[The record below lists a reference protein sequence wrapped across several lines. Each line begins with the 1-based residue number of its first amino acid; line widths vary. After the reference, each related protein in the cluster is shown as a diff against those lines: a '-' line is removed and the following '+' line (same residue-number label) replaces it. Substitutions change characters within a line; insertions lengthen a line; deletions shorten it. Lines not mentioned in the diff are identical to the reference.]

1 MEFNKLSIKAKKSWF
16 IGRVIA
22 TIVLLGI
29 LFGLKYF
36 LKYQLKVQWINKYEF
51 YVNISITIILIVL
64 LLNIFIYPIIEYK
77 QWRYIITE
85 DKIDFSEGIYFIK
98 RTIIPISRIQHIK
111 VNEGPINRFLKLAN
125 IEIVTAG
132 GIHKIPNIE
141 LEQAERIGKYLNN
154 KIKEKVEEND

>member
-16 IGRVIA
+16 IGR
-22 TIVLLGI
+22 TITAIILLGI
-29 LFGLKYF
+29 ILGVKYF
-36 LKYQLKVQWINKYEF
+36 LKYQIKVQWINKYEL
-51 YVNISITIILIVL
+51 YINIFVTIILIGL
-64 LLNIFIYPIIEYK
+64 LLNIFIYPIFEYK

-98 RTIIPISRIQHIK
+98 RTIIPVSRIQHIK
-111 VNEGPINRFLKLAN
+111 VNEGPINRFLKLAD

-132 GIHKIPNIE
+132 GVHKIPNIE